1 MNPSKASLVAAAR
14 GSSVVAGQAALAVPT
29 RPTRAAA
36 AATKSFIIS
45 FFLSF
50 VDENSTESNQ
60 RRKQASK
67 GTKQI
72 NREPFCVV
80 VFVCGRE
87 QVNSSAFV
95 NQNEKGSLPLNSN
108 TVSTINTRTNTRSPP
123 TPRQE
128 QEQSQEDI
136 GSFVADAVVDFVP
149 HKIKTIRPV
158 PSHHSEGDPPNSG
171 GLWELFCMRVMV
183 LHLDFCPKRVLPFK
197 LPIRYTAAS

>member
-36 AATKSFIIS
+36 TKSFILS
-45 FFLSF
+45 FFCLQMK
-50 VDENSTESNQ
+50 NSTESNQ